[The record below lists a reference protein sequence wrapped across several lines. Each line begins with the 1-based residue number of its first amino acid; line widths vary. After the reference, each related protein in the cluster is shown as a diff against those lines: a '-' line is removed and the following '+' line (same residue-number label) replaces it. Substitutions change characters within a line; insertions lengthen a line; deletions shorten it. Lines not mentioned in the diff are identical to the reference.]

1 MQHLKEK
8 GKGAETD
15 PCRESKTKTPELW
28 ILLHLF
34 SDFIFSLGKFLR
46 NVFHVYYILILIGLT
61 ISLTLWSR
69 FRDLPSIS
77 AVKIEFKH
85 FLCPPPQKKTRKRK
99 PLLQILQDYV
109 TRNTLLGRLWITS
122 TLLVLLDRHLV
133 SSMYQSTEST
143 ESQTFNLLLAN
154 KLQNFNYINLVVI
167 DILTEQISIFNS
179 SYITKTFTT

>member
-1 MQHLKEK
+1 M
-8 GKGAETD
+8 
-15 PCRESKTKTPELW
+15 
-28 ILLHLF
+28 
-34 SDFIFSLGKFLR
+34 
-46 NVFHVYYILILIGLT
+46 
-61 ISLTLWSR
+61 
-69 FRDLPSIS
+69 
-77 AVKIEFKH
+77 
-85 FLCPPPQKKTRKRK
+85 
-99 PLLQILQDYV
+99 

-179 SYITKTFTT
+179 SYIIPKHSLRKYEHLNTL

>member
-1 MQHLKEK
+1 MQHLTEK

-15 PCRESKTKTPELW
+15 LCRESKTKTPELW

-77 AVKIEFKH
+77 TGKIEFKH
-85 FLCPPPQKKTRKRK
+85 FLCPPPPKKKIRQRK
-99 PLLQILQDYV
+99 PLLQILQVYV

-143 ESQTFNLLLAN
+143 ESQTFIVGN
-154 KLQNFNYINLVVI
+154 QV
-167 DILTEQISIFNS
+167 
-179 SYITKTFTT
+179 TKFQLY

>member
-1 MQHLKEK
+1 MKLCVQTMQHLKEK

-77 AVKIEFKH
+77 TGKIEFKH
-85 FLCPPPQKKTRKRK
+85 FLCPPPPKKKSEK
-99 PLLQILQDYV
+99 
-109 TRNTLLGRLWITS
+109 GR
-122 TLLVLLDRHLV
+122 RCCRYFRF
-133 SSMYQSTEST
+133 M
-143 ESQTFNLLLAN
+143 
-154 KLQNFNYINLVVI
+154 
-167 DILTEQISIFNS
+167 
-179 SYITKTFTT
+179 